1 MPFGLSAGSTR
12 SEDGSEAF
20 LEGMDWEL
28 SRLQRQCKVMEDERR
43 AYSKEVHQ
51 RINKQLEEIQR
62 LEGVRHKLR
71 VQISIAQSQVRR
83 LRDSERLENMGHLLK
98 CQVRV
103 QAEVKELQ
111 AQNQALD
118 RQIQEWES
126 RNSAHSKNARSP
138 GCVQDHKVKSQRRI
152 KSLENQLDKV
162 ICRFDIQLAQNATLR
177 EELDLLRI
185 ERNRYLNV
193 DRKLQKEI
201 QLLKDSVRNLMVS
214 STSAY
219 TVREEAKTKLGM
231 LRERAEKEVAQNETE
246 VQILQ
251 RQIAHLEQLHR
262 FLNLKNGDRQP
273 DSAIVEKREQR
284 AQEVAEGLRKT
295 SQEKLV
301 LRYEDALNKLSQLT
315 GETDPDLL
323 VEKYLELEERNFAE
337 FNFINEQNSELEH
350 LQEEIKEMQE
360 ALVSG
365 RRSEEDRRAQQEQQ
379 RAELQQRVDDVHSE
393 ADDLEARYH
402 NFRGQLEKLK
412 TSEPRPWLLLGGCDE
427 QAGSPAGVGHGQT
440 FRGSLCAFPCPSVPR
455 PSIHSA
461 SIHPSILQQHPF
473 LLPVQRDKS
482 QAALGLNPS
491 SPICELWVQCDSTII
506 NDLLG
511 VKTHM
516 RDRDISLFLSLIEKR
531 LVQLLTVQAFLET
544 QNNTSTSMLN
554 ASLMVLGQS
563 SEDFPKKVAPPQPP
577 DNLEDPPGFEAKD
590 DYPLSKEEL
599 LSSVVKA
606 LEAREQS
613 KEQHLKELV
622 EGIKVESTPSMNSS
636 TPKVSSS
643 SCLVTQRPTQ
653 APGSIM
659 SHKTSGILVSSGGRA
674 TSSNVGHVTFG
685 ESSAGH
691 VTFGSTSAT
700 TGGLMSSRGS
710 TPGRVTFQSPNSSSY
725 LGSTGYVGSS
735 RDHESFEASKGPGS
749 ESSGGLGSS
758 PGPASSTGQASTT
771 SKDSRNNY

>member
-20 LEGMDWEL
+20 LEGMVDWEL

-62 LEGVRHKLR
+62 LEGVRHKLQ

-193 DRKLQKEI
+193 DRKLQKEA
-201 QLLKDSVRNLMVS
+201 QLLKDSVRSLMVS

-219 TVREEAKTKLGM
+219 TAREEAKTKLGM

-262 FLNLKNGDRQP
+262 FLKLKNGDRQP

-379 RAELQQRVDDVHSE
+379 RAELQQRVDDVHLE
-393 ADDLEARYH
+393 ADDLEAHYH

-412 TSEPRPWLLLGGCDE
+412 TN
-427 QAGSPAGVGHGQT
+427 
-440 FRGSLCAFPCPSVPR
+440 
-455 PSIHSA
+455 I
-461 SIHPSILQQHPF
+461 QHLF
-473 LLPVQRDKS
+473 TR
-482 QAALGLNPS
+482 
-491 SPICELWVQCDSTII
+491 VQCDSTLIS
-506 NDLLG
+506 DLLG

-516 RDRDISLFLSLIEKR
+516 RDRDISLFLSLIERR

-544 QNNTSTSMLN
+544 QNYTSTSMLN

-622 EGIKVESTPSMNSS
+622 EGIKVESTPSMTSS

-643 SCLVTQRPTQ
+643 SRLVTQRPTQ

-710 TPGRVTFQSPNSSSY
+710 TPGRVTFRSPNSSSY

-749 ESSGGLGSS
+749 ESSGGPGSS

-771 SKDSRNNY
+771 SKDSGNNY

>member
-20 LEGMDWEL
+20 LEGMVDWEL

-193 DRKLQKEI
+193 DRKLQKEA
-201 QLLKDSVRNLMVS
+201 QLLKDSVRSLMVS
-214 STSAY
+214 SSSAY
-219 TVREEAKTKLGM
+219 TAREEAKTKLGM

-262 FLNLKNGDRQP
+262 FLKLKNGDRQP

-360 ALVSG
+360 ALMSG

-412 TSEPRPWLLLGGCDE
+412 TN
-427 QAGSPAGVGHGQT
+427 
-440 FRGSLCAFPCPSVPR
+440 
-455 PSIHSA
+455 I
-461 SIHPSILQQHPF
+461 QHLF
-473 LLPVQRDKS
+473 TR
-482 QAALGLNPS
+482 
-491 SPICELWVQCDSTII
+491 VQCDSTLIS
-506 NDLLG
+506 DLLG

-544 QNNTSTSMLN
+544 QNYTSTSMLN

-622 EGIKVESTPSMNSS
+622 EGIKVESTPSMTSS

-643 SCLVTQRPTQ
+643 SRLVTQRPTQ

-659 SHKTSGILVSSGGRA
+659 SHQTSGILVSSGGRA

-710 TPGRVTFQSPNSSSY
+710 TPGRVTFRSPNSSSY

-749 ESSGGLGSS
+749 ESSGGPGSS

>member
-1 MPFGLSAGSTR
+1 
-12 SEDGSEAF
+12 
-20 LEGMDWEL
+20 
-28 SRLQRQCKVMEDERR
+28 MEDERR

-412 TSEPRPWLLLGGCDE
+412 TN
-427 QAGSPAGVGHGQT
+427 
-440 FRGSLCAFPCPSVPR
+440 
-455 PSIHSA
+455 I
-461 SIHPSILQQHPF
+461 QHLF
-473 LLPVQRDKS
+473 TR
-482 QAALGLNPS
+482 
-491 SPICELWVQCDSTII
+491 VQCDSTII

-622 EGIKVESTPSMNSS
+622 EGIKVESTPSMTSS

>member
-20 LEGMDWEL
+20 LEGMVDWEL

-62 LEGVRHKLR
+62 LEGVRHKLQ

-193 DRKLQKEI
+193 DRKLQKEA
-201 QLLKDSVRNLMVS
+201 QLLKDSVRSLMVS

-219 TVREEAKTKLGM
+219 TAREEAKTKLGM

-262 FLNLKNGDRQP
+262 FLKLKNGDRQP

-379 RAELQQRVDDVHSE
+379 RAELQQRVDDVHLE

-412 TSEPRPWLLLGGCDE
+412 TN
-427 QAGSPAGVGHGQT
+427 
-440 FRGSLCAFPCPSVPR
+440 
-455 PSIHSA
+455 I
-461 SIHPSILQQHPF
+461 QHLF
-473 LLPVQRDKS
+473 TR
-482 QAALGLNPS
+482 
-491 SPICELWVQCDSTII
+491 VQCDSTLIS
-506 NDLLG
+506 DLLG

-516 RDRDISLFLSLIEKR
+516 RDRDISLFLSLIERR

-544 QNNTSTSMLN
+544 QNYTSTSMLN

-622 EGIKVESTPSMNSS
+622 EGIKVESTPSMTSS

-643 SCLVTQRPTQ
+643 SRLVTQRPTQ

-710 TPGRVTFQSPNSSSY
+710 TPGRVTFRSPNSSSY

-749 ESSGGLGSS
+749 ESSGGPGSS

-771 SKDSRNNY
+771 SKDSGNNY